1 MIRPP
6 RPRIRH
12 LLSVVALAA
21 APLALAAAPASADGP
36 DADLQ
41 CTITSGWDLVPPVTM
56 DLRLVV
62 SQTHGLTGTADCT
75 GTIDGYQV
83 TGIGE
88 FGGQAQG
95 FQNCIAGSGQA
106 ISILQ
111 LPTTGGIKTVVAQ
124 SNYIYDNRI
133 GLSGYVG
140 EMTTVD
146 TLISADGDCVNTP
159 LSHGLWVLTGTV
171 IT

>member
-6 RPRIRH
+6 QLRIRH

-21 APLALAAAPASADGP
+21 APLALPVAPASADGP
-36 DADLQ
+36 HANLY
-41 CTITSGWDLVPPVTM
+41 CTITFTSDINPPVTPE
-56 DLRLVV
+56 LGHHAVT
-62 SQTHGLTGTADCT
+62 SHGLTSTADCT

-83 TGIGE
+83 TGTGE

-111 LPTTGGIKTVVAQ
+111 LPTTDGIKTVVAQ
-124 SNYIYDNRI
+124 STYIYDNRI
-133 GLSGYVG
+133 GLSGYRG
-140 EMTTVD
+140 EITSVD
-146 TLISADGDCVNTP
+146 TLISAEGDCVNTP
-159 LSHGLWVLTGTV
+159 FSGGTWVITGTV